1 MTESLTLYLKGSGDM
16 NYTNEVAKVL
26 ARQNELKII
35 ISRDLY
41 REKLSF
47 IPEVTFYKILER
59 LEKTEKIHKIAK
71 GVFCLPQKT
80 KFGNLYSSEKDIV
93 DYFVAANSGMV
104 VGYGA
109 FNQLG
114 ITTQISKRVEVY
126 SNKVSECT
134 KHLKNVS
141 IRNVNLTFSE
151 DNKKAIQ
158 LMEILEHFSEIED
171 LNILQ
176 FQNVASSLLKSY
188 NENNF
193 DNVFKT
199 IKYKK
204 RTIAFLETLLNSA
217 NIENNMKKYLSAT
230 SEYEIPNLEGLYE
243 TSSI

>member
-1 MTESLTLYLKGSGDM
+1 M

-71 GVFCLPQKT
+71 GVFCLSQKT

>member
-1 MTESLTLYLKGSGDM
+1 M
-16 NYTNEVAKVL
+16 NYSSEVAKVL
-26 ARQNELKII
+26 TKQNPLKII

-59 LEKTEKIHKIAK
+59 LEKNGKIHKIAK
-71 GVFCLPQKT
+71 GVFCLPQKS
-80 KFGNLYSSEKDIV
+80 KFGNLYASEKEIV
-93 DYFVAANSGMV
+93 DYFVNANSGMV

-114 ITTQISKRVEVY
+114 ITTQISKRIEVY
-126 SNKVSECT
+126 SNKVSENT
-134 KHLKNVS
+134 KHLKNVY
-141 IRNVNLTFSE
+141 IRNVDLTFSE
-151 DNKKAIQ
+151 ENKKAIQ

-188 NENNF
+188 NESNF

-204 RTIAFLETLLNSA
+204 RTIAFLESLLKNA
-217 NIENNMKKYLSAT
+217 KIENNMKKYLSAT
-230 SEYEIPNLEGLYE
+230 SDYEIPNLEALYE
-243 TSSI
+243 AA